1 MAYLTYEEY
10 QQLHF
15 QDIDEESFDKVLMRA
30 TMAINS
36 VTNFRLLKDDK
47 LMDDWPD
54 WMQEQFKQAVGLQ
67 MEYVAK
73 TGIETAAD
81 ARDMGNISS
90 SSIGDTTVS
99 TNASGSKTSPSD
111 TSLYLSPDVL
121 SILGA
126 LGLLYKGVAY
136 VR

>member
-15 QDIDEESFDKVLMRA
+15 QDINEESFDKVLMRA

-36 VTNFRLLKDDK
+36 VTHFRLVKNDK

-54 WMQEQFKQAVGLQ
+54 WMKEQFKQAVGLQ

-99 TNASGSKTSPSD
+99 TTGKSDAGSSD

-121 SILGA
+121 SILGS

>member
-1 MAYLTYEEY
+1 MAYLTYDEY

-36 VTNFRLLKDDK
+36 VTNFRLLKNDK
-47 LMDDWPD
+47 LMDDWSD
-54 WMQEQFKQAVGLQ
+54 WMKEQFKQAVGLQ

-99 TNASGSKTSPSD
+99 TIGKSDAGSSD
-111 TSLYLSPDVL
+111 TSLYLSPDVM

-126 LGLLYKGVAY
+126 IGLLYKGVNY

>member
-1 MAYLTYEEY
+1 MAYLTVDEY
-10 QQLHF
+10 RQFHF
-15 QDIDEESFDKVLMRA
+15 QDIDEVSFDKVLMRA

-36 VTNFRLLKDDK
+36 VTHFRLVKNDK

-54 WMQEQFKQAVGLQ
+54 WMKEQFKQAVGLQ

-90 SSIGDTTVS
+90 SSIGDTAIS
-99 TNASGSKTSPSD
+99 TGKSDTGSSD
-111 TSLYLSPDVL
+111 TSLYLSPDVV

>member
-1 MAYLTYEEY
+1 MAYLTFDEY
-10 QQLHF
+10 KQFNF
-15 QDIDEESFDKVLMRA
+15 QEIDEASFDKVLMRA

-36 VTNFRLLKDDK
+36 VTHFRLVKNDK

-54 WMQEQFKQAVGLQ
+54 WMKEQFKQAVGLQ

-73 TGIETAAD
+73 TGIETASD

-99 TNASGSKTSPSD
+99 TGKSDTGSSD
-111 TSLYLSPDVL
+111 TSLYLSPDVV

>member
-1 MAYLTYEEY
+1 MAYLTYDEY

-15 QDIDEESFDKVLMRA
+15 QDIDKESFDKVLMRA

-36 VTNFRLLKDDK
+36 VTNFRLLKNDK

-54 WMQEQFKQAVGLQ
+54 WMKEQFKQAVGLQ

-99 TNASGSKTSPSD
+99 TIGKSDAGSSD

>member
-36 VTNFRLLKDDK
+36 VTNFRLLKNDK

-54 WMQEQFKQAVGLQ
+54 WMKEQFKQAVGLQ

-99 TNASGSKTSPSD
+99 TIGKSDAGSSD

-126 LGLLYKGVAY
+126 LGLLYKGVDY

>member
-1 MAYLTYEEY
+1 MAYLTFDEY
-10 QQLHF
+10 RQFHF
-15 QDIDEESFDKVLMRA
+15 QDIDEVSFDKVLMRA

-36 VTNFRLLKDDK
+36 VTHFRLVKNDK

-54 WMQEQFKQAVGLQ
+54 WMKEQFKQAVGLQ

-73 TGIETAAD
+73 TGIETASD

-99 TNASGSKTSPSD
+99 TGKSDIGSSD
-111 TSLYLSPDVL
+111 TSLYLSPDVV

>member
-15 QDIDEESFDKVLMRA
+15 QDMNEESFNKVLMRA

-36 VTNFRLLKDDK
+36 VTNFRLLKNDK
-47 LMDDWPD
+47 LMNDWPD
-54 WMQEQFKQAVGLQ
+54 WMKEQFKQAVGLQ

-73 TGIETAAD
+73 TGIETASD

-99 TNASGSKTSPSD
+99 TGKSDTGSSD
-111 TSLYLSPDVL
+111 TSLYLSPDVQ

>member
-10 QQLHF
+10 QKF
-15 QDIDEESFDKVLMRA
+15 SFVNVDEESFDKLLMRA

-36 VTNFRLLKDDK
+36 VTNFRLVRDENTISNL
-47 LMDDWPD
+47 PD
-54 WMQEQFKQAVGLQ
+54 WMQKQFKQAVALQ
-67 MEYVAK
+67 IEYIAK

-81 ARDMGNISS
+81 AREQNNISS

-99 TNASGSKTSPSD
+99 IGKSDTGSSD
-111 TSLYLSPDVL
+111 TSLYLSPDVM
-121 SILGA
+121 SILSA
-126 LGLLYKGVAY
+126 LGLLYKGVPY